1 MCRSTITVTA
11 YTDDAMTELAAIQTE
26 ILISRWKAV
35 YCGAVRSPRDG
46 IQRGTLSS
54 GGEGNAR

>member
-26 ILISRWKAV
+26 TLISRWKAV
-35 YCGAVRSPRDG
+35 YTVRRRPREVG
-46 IQRGTLSS
+46 GTPSM
-54 GGEGNAR
+54 AW